1 MVNNQY
7 AGEFNIVLENINGT
21 TVVSDKRFGGLI
33 KISPTMHL
41 DSEKISAYYILGL
54 GGGYVEGEKYKY
66 SVLVKNNA
74 RAIITTQ
81 AATKVYKCL
90 NEKAAIQ
97 ETQLKIEGNGILEY
111 ITDNVILYKDAIY
124 KQDNEVYLDKDST
137 LIYSDGIT
145 SGWSVTGEA
154 FSYSRLQLRTKVYM
168 DNVLVLLDNLL
179 INPIEDDVTKLGYFE
194 GYENFGT
201 LLVIN
206 KKITNEIIDTLRLS
220 LKNLNLDINFGI
232 SEIEVNGFVL
242 RVLGHST
249 QNVDEA
255 IKLCHNY
262 VRKVLFNSKELS
274 IRKY

>member
-97 ETQLKIEGNGILEY
+97 EIQLKIEGNGILEY
-111 ITDNVILYKDAIY
+111 ITDNVILYKDALY
-124 KQDNEVYLDKDST
+124 KQDNEIYLDKDST

-206 KKITNEIIDTLRLS
+206 KKITNEIIDALRLS
-220 LKNLNLDINFGI
+220 LKNLNLDINFGL

>member
-74 RAIITTQ
+74 RAKITTQ

-97 ETQLKIEGNGILEY
+97 EIQLKIEGNGILEY
-111 ITDNVILYKDAIY
+111 ITDNVILYKDALY
-124 KQDNEVYLDKDST
+124 KQDNEIYLDKDST

-220 LKNLNLDINFGI
+220 LKNLNLDINFGL

>member
-41 DSEKISAYYILGL
+41 DSEKISAYFILGL

-97 ETQLKIEGNGILEY
+97 EIQLKIEGNGILEY
-111 ITDNVILYKDAIY
+111 ITDNVILYKDALY
-124 KQDNEVYLDKDST
+124 KQDNEIYLDKDST

>member
-41 DSEKISAYYILGL
+41 DSEKISAYFILGL

-97 ETQLKIEGNGILEY
+97 EIQLKIEGNGILEY
-111 ITDNVILYKDAIY
+111 ITDNVILYKDALY
-124 KQDNEVYLDKDST
+124 KQDNEIYLDKDST

-220 LKNLNLDINFGI
+220 LKNLNLDINFGL

>member
-54 GGGYVEGEKYKY
+54 GGGYVVWEKYKY

-97 ETQLKIEGNGILEY
+97 EIQLKIEGNGILEY
-111 ITDNVILYKDAIY
+111 ITDNVILYKDALY
-124 KQDNEVYLDKDST
+124 KQDNEIYLDKDST

-249 QNVDEA
+249 QKVDEA

>member
-97 ETQLKIEGNGILEY
+97 EIQLKIEGNGILEY
-111 ITDNVILYKDAIY
+111 ITDNVILYKDALY
-124 KQDNEVYLDKDST
+124 KQDNEIYLDKDST

>member
-97 ETQLKIEGNGILEY
+97 EIQLKIEGNGILEY
-111 ITDNVILYKDAIY
+111 ITDNVILYKDALY
-124 KQDNEVYLDKDST
+124 KQDNEIYLDKDST

-220 LKNLNLDINFGI
+220 LKNLNLDINFCL

>member
-111 ITDNVILYKDAIY
+111 ITDNVILYKDALY
-124 KQDNEVYLDKDST
+124 KQDNEIYLDKDST

>member
-97 ETQLKIEGNGILEY
+97 EIQLKIEGNGILEY
-111 ITDNVILYKDAIY
+111 ITDNVILYKDALY
-124 KQDNEVYLDKDST
+124 KQDNEIYLDKDST

-206 KKITNEIIDTLRLS
+206 KKITNEIIDALRLS

>member
-7 AGEFNIVLENINGT
+7 EGEFNIVLENINGT

-97 ETQLKIEGNGILEY
+97 EIQLKIEGNGILEY
-111 ITDNVILYKDAIY
+111 ITDNVILYKDALY
-124 KQDNEVYLDKDST
+124 KQDNEIYLDKDST

-220 LKNLNLDINFGI
+220 LKNLNLDINFGL

>member
-111 ITDNVILYKDAIY
+111 ITDNVILYKDALY
-124 KQDNEVYLDKDST
+124 KQDNEIYLDKDST

-249 QNVDEA
+249 QKVDEA

>member
-7 AGEFNIVLENINGT
+7 SGEFNIVLENINGT

-111 ITDNVILYKDAIY
+111 ITDNVILYKDALY
-124 KQDNEVYLDKDST
+124 KQDNEIYLDKDST

-220 LKNLNLDINFGI
+220 LKNLNLDINFGL

-249 QNVDEA
+249 QKVDEA

>member
-7 AGEFNIVLENINGT
+7 EGEFNIVLENINGT

-97 ETQLKIEGNGILEY
+97 EIQLKIEGNGILEY
-111 ITDNVILYKDAIY
+111 ITDNVILYKDALY
-124 KQDNEVYLDKDST
+124 KQDNEIYLDKDST

-249 QNVDEA
+249 QKVDEA

>member
-7 AGEFNIVLENINGT
+7 SGEFNIVLENINGT

-97 ETQLKIEGNGILEY
+97 EIQLKIEGNGILEY
-111 ITDNVILYKDAIY
+111 ITDNVILYKDALY
-124 KQDNEVYLDKDST
+124 KQDNEIYLDKDST

-220 LKNLNLDINFGI
+220 LKNLNLDINFGL

>member
-97 ETQLKIEGNGILEY
+97 EIQLKIEGNGILEY
-111 ITDNVILYKDAIY
+111 ITDNVILYKDALY
-124 KQDNEVYLDKDST
+124 KQDNEIYLDKDST

-220 LKNLNLDINFGI
+220 LKNLNLDINFGL

>member
-97 ETQLKIEGNGILEY
+97 EIQLKIEGNGILEY
-111 ITDNVILYKDAIY
+111 ITDNVILYKDALY
-124 KQDNEVYLDKDST
+124 KQDNEIYLDKDST

-249 QNVDEA
+249 QKVDEA

>member
-66 SVLVKNNA
+66 SVLVRNNA

-111 ITDNVILYKDAIY
+111 ITDNVILYKDALY
-124 KQDNEVYLDKDST
+124 KQDNEIYLDKDST

>member
-7 AGEFNIVLENINGT
+7 EGEFNIVLENINGT

-111 ITDNVILYKDAIY
+111 ITDNVILYKDALY
-124 KQDNEVYLDKDST
+124 KQDNEIYLDKDST

-220 LKNLNLDINFGI
+220 LKNLNLDINFGL

>member
-41 DSEKISAYYILGL
+41 DSEKISAYFILGL

-111 ITDNVILYKDAIY
+111 ITDNVILYKDALY
-124 KQDNEVYLDKDST
+124 KQDNEIYLDKDST

-249 QNVDEA
+249 QKVDEA

>member
-111 ITDNVILYKDAIY
+111 ITDNVILYKDALY
-124 KQDNEVYLDKDST
+124 KQDNEIYLDKDST

-220 LKNLNLDINFGI
+220 LKNLNLDINFGL

>member
-97 ETQLKIEGNGILEY
+97 EIQLKIEGNGILEY
-111 ITDNVILYKDAIY
+111 ITDNVILYKDALY
-124 KQDNEVYLDKDST
+124 KQDNEIYLDKDST

-220 LKNLNLDINFGI
+220 LKNLNLDINFGL

-249 QNVDEA
+249 QKVDEA

>member
-7 AGEFNIVLENINGT
+7 SGEFNIVLENINGT

-41 DSEKISAYYILGL
+41 DSEKISAYFILGL

>member
-220 LKNLNLDINFGI
+220 LKNLNLDINFGL

>member
-7 AGEFNIVLENINGT
+7 EGEFNIVLENINGT

-111 ITDNVILYKDAIY
+111 ITDNVILYKDALY
-124 KQDNEVYLDKDST
+124 KQDNEIYLDKDST

>member
-111 ITDNVILYKDAIY
+111 ITDNVILYKDALY
-124 KQDNEVYLDKDST
+124 KQDNEIYLDKDST

-220 LKNLNLDINFGI
+220 LKNLNLDINFGL

-249 QNVDEA
+249 QKVDEA